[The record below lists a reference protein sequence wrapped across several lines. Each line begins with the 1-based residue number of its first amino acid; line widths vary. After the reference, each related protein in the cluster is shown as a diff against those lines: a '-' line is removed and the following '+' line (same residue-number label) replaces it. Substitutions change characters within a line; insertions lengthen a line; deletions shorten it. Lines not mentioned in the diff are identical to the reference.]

1 MINHHGHVPWP
12 PPTPPVKFRSAF
24 PVKYFLIDFGYSA
37 HLAPGSDGLIKPVA
51 VRREQCPPEMS
62 RSGRIDPFAADV
74 YSTARL
80 FYGFFEVSP
89 PFLYTTTMSTDAQ
102 MPDDRSLSS
111 GPLRTIARHVV
122 L

>member
-1 MINHHGHVPWP
+1 MNHHGLVPWP
-12 PPTPPVKFRSAF
+12 PPTLPVKFRSSF
-24 PVKYFLIDFGYSA
+24 PVKYFLIDFGYSE
-37 HLAPGSDGLIKPVA
+37 HLTPGSDGLIKPVA

-89 PFLYTTTMSTDAQ
+89 PFFYTTTTSTKAQ
-102 MPDDRSLSS
+102 MPEDHSLSS
-111 GPLRTIARHVV
+111 RPLRTVARHVV